1 MWKEGVEWKE
11 GVKGG
16 GGWRACAQAR
26 GISVWSE
33 EHEIKLNDNPE
44 QEEPRERRASP
55 LPMQDILAAAHYPLC
70 AARPMQRPTCH
81 ARRARSEKS
90 VPTTHAGHPCS
101 HHPLHAARPAMQPSC
116 SEVRHAAVMQQGQCS
131 ETHAG
136 DAAASMHAARPM
148 QPPLSSC
155 SEAHAVQ
162 GAHLVKGGERRRQR
176 LSRLPPRLLIPD
188 LPKILQ
194 PSFSISRSLSGAV

>member
-44 QEEPRERRASP
+44 QEEPGARRASP
-55 LPMQDILAAAHYPLC
+55 LPMQDI
-70 AARPMQRPTCH
+70 
-81 ARRARSEKS
+81 
-90 VPTTHAGHPCS
+90 
-101 HHPLHAARPAMQPSC
+101 HAATTPFMQQGPPCNRHAAKCAMQPSC